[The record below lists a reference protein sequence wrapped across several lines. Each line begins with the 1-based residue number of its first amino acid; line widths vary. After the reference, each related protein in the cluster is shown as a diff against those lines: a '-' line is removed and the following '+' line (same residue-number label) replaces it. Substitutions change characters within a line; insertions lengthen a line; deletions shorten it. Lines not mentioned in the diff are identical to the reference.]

1 MEKEVTLIVN
11 KHFVDYVTNWDYETY
26 LLVGAYGSS
35 KSYETATKL
44 ILKLLEEKR
53 KALVVRDT
61 YEQIKESCWDLIF
74 EILDSMG
81 MVTEEKTKDARAKYV
96 VASRSPLSFQF
107 PNGSRIV
114 FKGMDKPT
122 RVKSI
127 NSVSIVWIEEAGE
140 IKYEAYK
147 ELNLRLRSS
156 NLKIYYLLTTNP
168 IDKQNWVYQHFFAR
182 KKEDSDELE
191 IIQDEQEFYDKRV
204 IVKGDVYYHHS
215 IPEDN
220 AFLSIDYIAKLEELK
235 DYDPD
240 LYRIARRGRFGTNGR
255 RVLPQFTVAK
265 DAKEFKECV
274 GRCSIKRDGFDF
286 GFETSYNAL
295 VRVAVD
301 LKESVLY
308 IYDEW
313 YRNKLTDKESAEKLI
328 EWNPDVV
335 NWRVKADCA
344 QPGSIK
350 YMKDE
355 GFGFVKCHKYNRL
368 EQVKKVKRF
377 KRIVCSPKCKNTIR
391 ELEWLVYKQDSN
403 GNLICDEFNLDPHTF
418 SAIWYA
424 LDDVTVA
431 DVKKRK
437 INSKKGG

>member
-1 MEKEVTLIVN
+1 MNSITIHKMDNQLAKE
-11 KHFVDYVTNWDYETY
+11 
-26 LLVGAYGSS
+26 
-35 KSYETATKL
+35 
-44 ILKLLEEKR
+44 LKR
-53 KALVVRDT
+53 
-61 YEQIKESCWDLIF
+61 
-74 EILDSMG
+74 
-81 MVTEEKTKDARAKYV
+81 RAK
-96 VASRSPLSFQF
+96 SE
-107 PNGSRIV
+107 
-114 FKGMDKPT
+114 
-122 RVKSI
+122 
-127 NSVSIVWIEEAGE
+127 SVSVNAMVKRLLAEALG
-140 IKYEAYK
+140 IKVSK
-147 ELNLRLRSS
+147 EPLHKSEFEPFLGL
-156 NLKIYYLLTTNP
+156 
-168 IDKQNWVYQHFFAR
+168 W
-182 KKEDSDELE
+182 SDE
-191 IIQDEQEFYDKRV
+191 
-204 IVKGDVYYHHS
+204 
-215 IPEDN
+215 
-220 AFLSIDYIAKLEELK
+220 
-235 DYDPD
+235 
-240 LYRIARRGRFGTNGR
+240 
-255 RVLPQFTVAK
+255 